1 MAESRG
7 PRFASCTP
15 ARGSGWAPNPIRVP
29 YGRQSPV
36 SRRIGNSPR
45 KPWTVCS
52 VMVFFFSQSRPGAPR
67 ATSDPRFG
75 FSTVDPPTSQREN
88 FGKKES
94 RESSPKIGD
103 SKRGGFFPRARY
115 RESGL
120 GQRVVP
126 RLFVRATRGRE
137 KATLWRLP
145 DLAVNFQGLHT
156 CARGRRGGQH
166 AAAGTVRSGESERSS
181 RERGGHPARC
191 AVPGA
196 SEASAASR
204 GAAPSSASAVS
215 FSQSSD
221 VAGRRATMASSSPE
235 DVHVLLVDDDRTC
248 RTLVAGMLKK
258 CNYQGEPRES
268 PRARRREE
276 PRDVT
281 AIGRRGFSTAVDPPR
296 ARARTAFRLTLP
308 SPNASP
314 NPSQS
319 PRRAAARRRW
329 PSWSAA
335 PSSTSS
341 SPTS

>member
-1 MAESRG
+1 MPVVHPLEAQDGRPILSGCRMGASHPFPAELAIHLANPG
-7 PRFASCTP
+7 LFA
-15 ARGSGWAPNPIRVP
+15 
-29 YGRQSPV
+29 QS
-36 SRRIGNSPR
+36 
-45 KPWTVCS
+45 W
-52 VMVFFFSQSRPGAPR
+52 FFFSANRVPARPVPHRIPGLVSQPSTHPLPSGRIWKKRKSRVESKNR
-67 ATSDPRFG
+67 RFQKG
-75 FSTVDPPTSQREN
+75 RIFSKS
-88 FGKKES
+88 
-94 RESSPKIGD
+94 
-103 SKRGGFFPRARY
+103 RY

-221 VAGRRATMASSSPE
+221 VAGRLATMASSSPE

>member
-52 VMVFFFSQSRPGAPR
+52 VMVFFFSQSRPGAPPCHIGSQVWFLNR
-67 ATSDPRFG
+67 RPTHF
-75 FSTVDPPTSQREN
+75 PPAGE

-181 RERGGHPARC
+181 REGGGHPARC
-191 AVPGA
+191 AVPG
-196 SEASAASR
+196 
-204 GAAPSSASAVS
+204 
-215 FSQSSD
+215 
-221 VAGRRATMASSSPE
+221 ASSSPE

-281 AIGRRGFSTAVDPPR
+281 AIGRRGFSTAVDPPP

>member
-52 VMVFFFSQSRPGAPR
+52 VMVFFSANRVPARPVPHRIPGLVSQPSTHPLPSGRIWKKRKSRVESKNRRFQKGRIFSKS
-67 ATSDPRFG
+67 
-75 FSTVDPPTSQREN
+75 
-88 FGKKES
+88 
-94 RESSPKIGD
+94 
-103 SKRGGFFPRARY
+103 RY

>member
-52 VMVFFFSQSRPGAPR
+52 VMVFFSANRVPARPVPHRIPGLVSQPSTHPLPSGRIWKKRKSRVESKNRRFQKGRIFSKS
-67 ATSDPRFG
+67 
-75 FSTVDPPTSQREN
+75 
-88 FGKKES
+88 
-94 RESSPKIGD
+94 
-103 SKRGGFFPRARY
+103 RY

-221 VAGRRATMASSSPE
+221 VAGRRATMASSSPA